1 LSRKLGVTLSKKQP
15 KDVVVKA
22 VKKAARDIF
31 KGMPKSHYHKVKHKR
46 PTRRQKTRDYLDM
59 WMEDQE

>member
-1 LSRKLGVTLSKKQP
+1 LSKKQP